1 MATATSSS
9 CYLQNLI
16 SKTIVCTNVLF
27 YEPQFIQTRP
37 FTNGTECLWF
47 KAPVLALT
55 NANGVQLTGM
65 VMTLS
70 CKQYY
75 LVNNIIFYLLVKL
88 HYRKLYHINFS
99 VDLQSML
106 SMLRK

>member
-9 CYLQNLI
+9 NYLQNLI

-65 VMTLS
+65 VMTVS

-75 LVNNIIFYLLVKL
+75 LLLLVKL